1 MNQNQIWQAGK
12 PVLCS
17 PGAVIP
23 LLEEAMLAALPR
35 GHALAGFSPNV
46 GQEAPRIVS
55 TLNLVAAGL
64 GVSLVPA
71 SLQRMH
77 MDTWCIAACA
87 ICAMQRSRGHLLLA
101 TRRWDGSAVV
111 QRFVELVRRMAQ
123 EFATDGARAAG

>member
-1 MNQNQIWQAGK
+1 MNQKQIWQAGK
-12 PVLCS
+12 CS

-35 GHALAGFSPNV
+35 GHALAGFSP

-55 TLNLVAAGL
+55 TLNLVAAARRVAGAGL
-64 GVSLVPA
+64 A
-71 SLQRMH
+71 ARKH
-77 MDTWCIAACA
+77 IDTWCIAA
-87 ICAMQRSRGHLLLA
+87 CAMQRSRGHLLLA

>member
-1 MNQNQIWQAGK
+1 MNQKQIWQAGK

-71 SLQRMH
+71 SLQRM
-77 MDTWCIAACA
+77 
-87 ICAMQRSRGHLLLA
+87 LLA
-101 TRRWDGSAVV
+101 TRRRDGSAIV